1 MTYVLFPGRHHL
13 LTEFQ
18 ATYLK
23 QIIAGDPSVMI
34 DVDGKQVSLSDPIEA
49 IVWAVTSA
57 NHSNTRRNP
66 LPAHRREVAIENF
79 SSALTVP
86 SLVYLIDD
94 IGTTDRFAEY
104 VLKKIDVDSAGT
116 VNLTPAN
123 TLVACSTPE
132 VIAQYESLGFTILP
146 VELSNREKVEFS
158 DDPPWKIMQDWIRRS
173 IAKACPSDDEQYR
186 AKVANATR
194 ELYRKYGYDQRII
207 DLHRSMLLT
216 DDGDLTGTRDYNTYV
231 RSFDSGATRKFELIR
246 GQVQP
251 GRIVDIGCCT
261 GALIREMTLDP
272 TLRESDF
279 YGIEVARQLYAECLH
294 RKEQGIF
301 GEENVFFYQRDFAA
315 GPIFENHSVNTFTT
329 LALTHEIESYGNRD
343 ALLRFINLLRQQLTL
358 GGRWLNV
365 DVIGP
370 DNREE
375 RIWMELSREDGRND
389 NWDRE
394 FTAVQNQ
401 ELRDYLSGLST
412 YGRFLRFAKDFRY
425 SEGYRLPFEHL
436 DYNGNSFIALSMQDA
451 CEFLSKKDYTDNWLS
466 EMHETFCYWSY
477 REWCA
482 AVSKA
487 GFSIHSASYEYTNP
501 WIVANRWEGKVKL
514 YRASPNG
521 PERIPYPVTNMVMV
535 AVKR

>member
-1 MTYVLFPGRHHL
+1 MTYILFPGRHHL
-13 LTEFQ
+13 LTAFQ
-18 ATYLK
+18 STYLK
-23 QIIAGDPSVMI
+23 QVIAGEPSVMV
-34 DVDGKQVSLSDPIEA
+34 DVDGKPISLTSPVKA

-79 SSALTVP
+79 SSSLSVP

-94 IGTTDRFAEY
+94 LGTTDRFAEY
-104 VLKKIDVDSAGT
+104 VLKKIDVDSGGT

-132 VIAQYESLGFTILP
+132 VLAQYESLGFTILP
-146 VELSNREKVEFS
+146 VELFNREKVEFRE
-158 DDPPWKIMQDWIRRS
+158 DPPWKIMQDWIRRS
-173 IAKACPSDDEQYR
+173 IADACPSDDDQYR

-194 ELYRKYGYDQRII
+194 VLYRKYGYDQRII

-216 DDGDLTGTRDYNTYV
+216 EDGDLTGTRDYNTYV
-231 RSFDSGATRKFELIR
+231 RSFDSGATRKYDLIR

-251 GRIVDIGCCT
+251 GRVVDIGCCT

-279 YGIEVARQLYAECLH
+279 YGIEVARQLYTECLH

-329 LALTHEIESYGNRD
+329 FALTHEIESYGNRD
-343 ALLRFINLLRQQLTL
+343 ALLRFIDLLRKQLTL

-370 DNREE
+370 KNRDE
-375 RIWMELSREDGRND
+375 RIWMELSKEDGRNED
-389 NWDRE
+389 WDRE
-394 FTAVQNQ
+394 FTATQNH
-401 ELRDYLSGLST
+401 ELSEYLSGLST
-412 YGRFLRFAKDFRY
+412 YGRFLRFAKDFRH
-425 SEGYRLPFEHL
+425 SEGYRLPFDHA
-436 DYNGNSFIALSMQDA
+436 DHNGTKYIAISMQDA

-466 EMHETFCYWSY
+466 EMHETFCFWSY
-477 REWCA
+477 SEWCE
-482 AVSKA
+482 AVRKA
-487 GFSIHSASYEYTNP
+487 GFTIHPASYEYTNP
-501 WIVANRWEGKVKL
+501 WIVANRWQGKVKL
-514 YRASPNG
+514 YRTGTNG
-521 PERIPYPVTNMVMV
+521 PERIPYPVTNMVMI